1 MDAAA
6 AESLRSASSGRLPNV
21 SHEYPPISD
30 YALLSDC
37 HSGALV
43 SRDGSIDWCAFH
55 RFEARPV
62 FARLLDWEQGGFF
75 QIAPTDDYDAVR
87 SYVPNTNVLET
98 RFQTSGGVVALTDGL
113 VVRVEEGHPD
123 HRLVRRLQCESG
135 EVELRLRFAPRFDYG
150 LTDPRIE
157 LVEEGLVIAYGGP
170 DALVL
175 QAEGTLDVPDSST
188 CETVRTLKGG
198 DDVLIALT
206 WCLPQEL
213 KAVRVPREQIL
224 GELDG
229 TIGYWRAWSERC
241 GYDGPYREEV
251 LRSGLVLKGLTN
263 SPSGAIVA
271 AATTSLP
278 EKIGGERNWDYRYSW
293 IRDSALTINALFM
306 LGYTEEARDYV
317 TWLKRTTAG
326 SPKSLQI
333 MYGAGGERFLPEVE
347 LEHLDGYRG
356 SKPVRVGNDAARQFQ
371 LDVYGE
377 MLDGAWHYRR
387 NGGAIDDVFW
397 DFLCQVGDA
406 VLERWEQPDSGI
418 WEIRGDPEH
427 FVSSKVLAWVA
438 LDRLR
443 RIAEA
448 DDREGDV
455 GAWKRGCEAIRRAV
469 DEHGVDPETNAFRQ
483 YFGDDGRIDAANLLI
498 PIVGYVDFDDP
509 RAKATTEL
517 VAKELA
523 ADGFVRRYL
532 TDGMDGLEGDEGAF
546 LICSFWLAECL
557 ARGGEEDRAREL
569 FERLV
574 SHRNDVGLLAEEI
587 DPSSG
592 ELLGNF
598 PQAFSHLG
606 LIQAAIALDM
616 PESLTQEV
624 LE

>member
-1 MDAAA
+1 MAD
-6 AESLRSASSGRLPNV
+6 P
-21 SHEYPPISD
+21 YPPISD

-62 FARLLDWEQGGFF
+62 FARLLDWKKGGFF
-75 QIAPTDDYDAVR
+75 RVAPTEDCEATRRYI
-87 SYVPNTNVLET
+87 PNTNVLQT
-98 RFQTSGGVVALTDGL
+98 TFQTSKGLVRLTDGL

-123 HRLVRRLQCESG
+123 HRLIRRVQCESG
-135 EVELRLRFAPRFDYG
+135 QVEVKLRFEPRFDYG
-150 LTDPRIE
+150 LTEPRIE
-157 LVEEGLVIAYGGP
+157 LLEENLAIAYGGP

-175 QAEGTLDVPDSST
+175 QTELAIGEAEMST
-188 CETVRTLKGG
+188 CEATQALKPG
-198 DDVLIALT
+198 DDALIALT

-213 KAVRVPREQIL
+213 KAETLPREQIL

-229 TIGYWRAWSERC
+229 TIGYWQAWAERC
-241 GYDGPYREEV
+241 GYKGPYRDEV

-263 SPSGAIVA
+263 SPTGAIVA

-278 EKIGGERNWDYRYSW
+278 EEIGGERNWDYRYSW
-293 IRDSALTINALFM
+293 LRDSALTINALFM

-326 SPKSLQI
+326 SPKELQI

-347 LEHLDGYRG
+347 LDHLDGYRG
-356 SKPVRVGNDAARQFQ
+356 SRPVRVGNGAAKQFQ

-377 MLDGAWHYRR
+377 MLDAAWHFRR
-387 NGGAIDDVFW
+387 NGGEIDDVFW
-397 DFLCQVGDA
+397 DFLCRVGDA
-406 VLERWEQPDSGI
+406 VLEQWEQPDSGI
-418 WEIRGDPEH
+418 WEIRGELRH
-427 FVSSKVLAWVA
+427 FVSSKVMAWVA
-438 LDRLR
+438 LDRLG
-443 RIAEA
+443 RIADV
-448 DDREGDV
+448 DDRDGDV
-455 GAWKRGCEAIRRAV
+455 KGWKKGCKAIRRAV
-469 DEHGVDPETNAFRQ
+469 DEQGVDPESKAFLQ
-483 YFGDDGRIDAANLLI
+483 YYGDGGRADAANLLI
-498 PIVGYVDFDDP
+498 PIVGFVDFDDP
-509 RAKATTEL
+509 RAKATIEL
-517 VAKELA
+517 VARELA
-523 ADGFVRRYL
+523 ADGFVCRYV
-532 TDGMDGLEGDEGAF
+532 TDGMDGVGGHEGAF
-546 LICSFWLAECL
+546 LICSFWLVECL

-574 SHRNDVGLLAEEI
+574 SHCNDVGLLAEEV

>member
-1 MDAAA
+1 V
-6 AESLRSASSGRLPNV
+6 LQT
-21 SHEYPPISD
+21 
-30 YALLSDC
+30 
-37 HSGALV
+37 
-43 SRDGSIDWCAFH
+43 
-55 RFEARPV
+55 RFETA
-62 FARLLDWEQGGFF
+62 
-75 QIAPTDDYDAVR
+75 
-87 SYVPNTNVLET
+87 S
-98 RFQTSGGVVALTDGL
+98 GVVTLTDGL

-123 HRLVRRLQCESG
+123 HRLVRRVRCERG
-135 EVELRLRFAPRFDYG
+135 EVEVELRFEPRFDYG
-150 LTDPRIE
+150 LTEPRVD
-157 LVEEGLVIAYGGP
+157 LVEEGLVVAYGGP

-175 QAEGTLDVPDSST
+175 QAELDLEISDSST
-188 CETVRTLKGG
+188 CRAEQTLQEGA
-198 DDVLIALT
+198 DVLTALT

-213 KAVRVPREQIL
+213 KPERLPREQIL

-229 TIGYWRAWSERC
+229 TVGYWQAWSERC
-241 GYDGPYREEV
+241 GYNGPYRDEV

-263 SPSGAIVA
+263 APTGAIVA

-278 EKIGGERNWDYRYSW
+278 EELGGERNWDYRYSW

-326 SPKSLQI
+326 SPDSLQI

-347 LEHLDGYRG
+347 LDHLDGYRG
-356 SKPVRVGNDAARQFQ
+356 SKPVRVGNDAAKQFQ

-387 NGGAIDDVFW
+387 NGGEIDDVFW
-397 DFLCQVGDA
+397 EFLCQVGDA
-406 VLERWEQPDSGI
+406 VLEMWEQPDSGI
-418 WEIRGDPEH
+418 WEIRGELRH

-438 LDRLR
+438 LDRLL
-443 RIAEA
+443 RIAGA
-448 DDREGDV
+448 DDRDRDV
-455 GAWKRGCEAIRRAV
+455 APWKEGCEAIRRAV
-469 DEHGVDPETNAFRQ
+469 DEQGVDPETNAFRQ

-498 PIVGYVDFDDP
+498 PIVGFVDFDDP

-532 TDGMDGLEGDEGAF
+532 ADGMDGVGGDEGAF
-546 LICSFWLAECL
+546 LICSFWLVECL
-557 ARGGEEDRAREL
+557 ARCGDEHGAREL

-574 SHRNDVGLLAEEI
+574 SNVNDVGLLAEEI
-587 DPSSG
+587 DPASG
-592 ELLGNF
+592 DFLGNF

>member
-1 MDAAA
+1 MSD
-6 AESLRSASSGRLPNV
+6 P
-21 SHEYPPISD
+21 YPPISA

-62 FARLLDWEQGGFF
+62 FARLLDWEKGGHFR
-75 QIAPTDDYDAVR
+75 IAPDGDYEATR
-87 SYVPNTNVLET
+87 RYVLNTNVLET
-98 RFQTSGGVVALTDGL
+98 RFETADGVVTLTDAL

-123 HRLVRRLQCESG
+123 HRLIRRIRCESG
-135 EVELRLRFAPRFDYG
+135 DVSLRARFEPRFDYG
-150 LTDPRIE
+150 LTEPLID
-157 LVEEGLVIAYGGP
+157 LVEDGLAVAYGGP

-175 QAEGTLDVPDSST
+175 QSELGIGDVDGSA
-188 CETVRTLKGG
+188 CEVEHAVSAG

-213 KAVRVPREQIL
+213 KPERLPRELIL

-229 TIGYWRAWSERC
+229 TIGYWQAWTERC
-241 GYDGPYREEV
+241 GYDGPYRDEV
-251 LRSGLVLKGLTN
+251 VRSALVLKGLTN
-263 SPSGAIVA
+263 SPTGAIVA

-278 EKIGGERNWDYRYSW
+278 EEIGGERNWDYRYSW

-347 LEHLDGYRG
+347 LDHLEGYRG
-356 SKPVRVGNDAARQFQ
+356 SKPVRVGNGAAKQFQ

-377 MLDGAWHYRR
+377 MLDAAWHYRR
-387 NGGAIDDVFW
+387 NGGEIDDVFW
-397 DFLCQVGDA
+397 RFLCEVGDA
-406 VLERWEQPDSGI
+406 VVERWEQPDSGI
-418 WEIRGDPEH
+418 WEIRGDLKH
-427 FVSSKVLAWVA
+427 FVSSKVMAWVA
-438 LDRLR
+438 LDRLAR
-443 RIAEA
+443 LADA

-455 GAWKRGCEAIRRAV
+455 EAWKTACKAIREAV
-469 DEHGVDPETNAFRQ
+469 EERGVDAKTNAFRQ
-483 YFGDDGRIDAANLLI
+483 YFGDDGRADAANLLI
-498 PIVGYVDFDDP
+498 PIVGFVEFDDP
-509 RAKATTEL
+509 RAKATIEL
-517 VAKELA
+517 VSKELA
-523 ADGFVRRYL
+523 EDGFVRRYV
-532 TDGMDGLEGDEGAF
+532 TDGMDGVGGDEGAF

-557 ARGGEEDRAREL
+557 ARGGDEEKGREL

-574 SHRNDVGLLAEEI
+574 SHCNDVGLLAEEV
-587 DPSSG
+587 DAGSG

>member
-1 MDAAA
+1 MRDTPDVG
-6 AESLRSASSGRLPNV
+6 S
-21 SHEYPPISD
+21 EYPPISD

-43 SRDGSIDWCAFH
+43 SRDGSVDWCVFH

-62 FARLLDWEQGGFF
+62 FARLLDWERGGFF
-75 QIAPTDDYDAVR
+75 QIAPTGEYEATR
-87 SYVPNTNVLET
+87 KYVPNTNVLET
-98 RFQTSGGVVALTDGL
+98 RFETPNGVATLTDAL
-113 VVRVEEGHPD
+113 VVRVEDGHPD
-123 HRLVRRLQCESG
+123 HRLVRRLQGESG
-135 EVELRLRFAPRFDYG
+135 EVEIRMRLEPRFDYG
-150 LTDPRIE
+150 LTEPRVE
-157 LVEEGLVIAYGGP
+157 LLEQGLLAAYGGP

-175 QAEGTLDVPDSST
+175 QAELDLEVPDSSSA
-188 CETVRTLKGG
+188 EAVPTLKEG

-213 KAVRVPREQIL
+213 NAERVPREQIL

-229 TIGYWRAWSERC
+229 TVGYWQAWSERS
-241 GYDGPYREEV
+241 GYQGPYRNEV
-251 LRSGLVLKGLTN
+251 QRSGLVLKGLTN
-263 SPSGAIVA
+263 SPTGAIVA
-271 AATTSLP
+271 APTTSLP
-278 EKIGGERNWDYRYSW
+278 EKLGGGRNWDYRYSW

-347 LEHLDGYRG
+347 LDHLEGYRR
-356 SKPVRVGNDAARQFQ
+356 SKPVRVGNDAAKQFQ

-377 MLDGAWHYRR
+377 MLDAAWHYRR
-387 NGGAIDDVFW
+387 HGGEIDDVFW
-397 DFLCQVGDA
+397 DFLRQVGDA
-406 VLERWEQPDSGI
+406 VLEMWQQPDSGI
-418 WEIRGDPEH
+418 WEIRGDLKH

-438 LDRLR
+438 LDRLS

-448 DDREGDV
+448 DERSGDV
-455 GAWKRGCEAIRRAV
+455 DAWKKGCEAIRRAV
-469 DEHGVDPETNAFRQ
+469 DEQGVDPETNAFRQ
-483 YFGDDGRIDAANLLI
+483 YFGDDGRADAANLLI
-498 PIVGYVDFDDP
+498 PIVGFVDFDDP

-523 ADGFVRRYL
+523 ADGFVRRYV
-532 TDGMDGLEGDEGAF
+532 TDGMDGVGGDEGAF
-546 LICSFWLAECL
+546 LICSFWLVECL
-557 ARGGEEDRAREL
+557 ARGGDEDRAREL

-574 SHRNDVGLLAEEI
+574 SHCNDVGLLAEEV
-587 DPSSG
+587 DPSTG

-616 PESLTQEV
+616 PESLTEEV